1 MFRTYLTLLSFLT
14 FCTGATAQAEKYAPG
29 ISPERL
35 KKHLEILTA
44 DSLAGRETGT
54 EGNVKAGNYI
64 ARHFASLSI
73 PPLQTGSYFQ
83 DIVFTAEEYAEI
95 KVRINEKDFAN
106 NWDFYSFAAYNSD
119 FQVEEDEVVFLG
131 YGIDDPA
138 YSDYNQRDVKNKILL
153 VFYGEPVYNDSI
165 SWISKQAKPSA
176 WTTDVG
182 KKVETA
188 KKYGAKA
195 LLIIDGN
202 LQKNMNAYRNA
213 YLNGSMKMGD
223 GLHPETNFCNSIY
236 ISTTMAKEIIGK
248 SYDKVV
254 ALRKKTEKSGKP
266 GYLKL
271 KTRLM
276 MVQKKKIRKLN
287 SRNVLGYIRGTDPK
301 LKEELVVVT
310 AHMDHLGK
318 KGDGIYRGADDDGSG
333 TCAVMEIARAFS
345 EAKSKGE
352 GPRRS
357 VLCMLV
363 TGEEKGLLG
372 SEYYATHPIFPL
384 ENTVADVNIDMIGR
398 VDDEHKDA
406 PEYVYIIGS
415 DKISSDLYQINENMN
430 KEHTRLKLD
439 YKYNDENDPNRYY
452 YRSDHYNFAK
462 RGIPVVFYFNGTHA
476 DYHRTTD
483 TIEKINFELLST
495 RARLAFFTAWEIANR
510 EKRLVIDKKSN

>member
-1 MFRTYLTLLSFLT
+1 MHRILSVFIALI
-14 FCTGATAQAEKYAPG
+14 FFSFTGNAQATRFAEG
-29 ISPERL
+29 ITPARL
-35 KKHLEILTA
+35 RSHLEVLTS

-54 EGNVKAGNYI
+54 EGNLKASDYI
-64 ARHFASLSI
+64 ARHFESVKI
-73 PPLQTGSYFQ
+73 PPVQKKSYFQ
-83 DIVFTAEEYAEI
+83 DIVFTAEEFAEI
-95 KVRINEKDFAN
+95 KVRIDEKDYAN

-119 FQVEEDEVVFLG
+119 FQTEESSVLFLG

-138 YSDYNQRDVKNKILL
+138 YSDYRNRKVKGKILL
-153 VFYGEPVYNDSI
+153 VFSGEPMLNDSI
-165 SWISKQAKPSA
+165 SWISKQTKLSS
-176 WTTDVG
+176 WSTDVG
-182 KKVETA
+182 IKAEAA
-188 KKYGAKA
+188 KKHGARA

-202 LQKNMNAYRNA
+202 LQKNLNAYRNS
-213 YLNGSMKMGD
+213 YLNGSLKMGD
-223 GLHPETNFCNSIY
+223 GLHHEEHFCNSIY
-236 ISTTMAKEIIGK
+236 ISTTMAKAIIGN

-254 ALRKKTEKSGKP
+254 ALRKKTSENGKP
-266 GYLKL
+266 GFVKL
-271 KTRLM
+271 KTRIIIT
-276 MVQKKKIRKLN
+276 QKKKIRKLI
-287 SRNVLGYIRGTDPK
+287 SRNVLGYIHGTDPK
-301 LKEELVVVT
+301 LSEELVVIS

-357 VLCMLV
+357 VLCLLV

-372 SEYYATHPIFPL
+372 SEYYASHPIFPL

-398 VDDEHKDA
+398 VDEEHQKDEN
-406 PEYVYIIGS
+406 YVYVIGS
-415 DKISSDLYQINENMN
+415 DKLSTDLYHINENMN
-430 KEHTRLKLD
+430 EVHTKLKLD

-483 TIEKINFELLST
+483 TIEKINFELLSK

-510 EKRLVIDKKSN
+510 EKRLVIDKKSK